1 MSRVVHALALI
12 VATACSPSSNVS
24 RELGAIC
31 DSNSECAD
39 RCLGPSADWPDGFCT
54 LDCDTD
60 DDCGASDAVCIDE
73 GGGGACAFTC
83 ADDRQC
89 SFLGAY
95 ACKERD
101 AHEGGGAKVMI
112 CRGT

>member
-1 MSRVVHALALI
+1 MSRVAGALAMI
-12 VATACSPSSNVS
+12 VASACSPDSNVS

-31 DSNSECAD
+31 DSNDECAD
-39 RCLGPSADWPDGFCT
+39 RCLGPSVDWPDGFCT

-89 SFLGAY
+89 SFLGGY
-95 ACKERD
+95 VCKERD
-101 AHEGGGAKVMI
+101 AHEAGAPKVMV
-112 CRGT
+112 CRGA